1 MAKFFLVLA
10 AFFVASAHA
19 VELEN
24 LCSSDFFLYK
34 GVLVN
39 AFHRINQS
47 VTFQPKE
54 FYLATKVRCDAEQ
67 FKNRTNYLEVLRIRD
82 EQ

>member
-1 MAKFFLVLA
+1 MVRFYVILA
-10 AFFVASAHA
+10 ALFVASAHC

-24 LCSSDFFLYK
+24 LCSSDFFVYK

-47 VTFQPKE
+47 VTLHSLNY
-54 FYLATKVRCDAEQ
+54 YLANEVRCDAEQ
-67 FKNRTNYLEVLRIRD
+67 FKNRTNYLEILRIRD